1 MGFSDGLVVKSLPAN
16 VGDLG
21 SVPGSG
27 RFPGDGSG
35 NPTLVFLP
43 GKSHGQRS
51 LVLYSPWSCKIF
63 RHNLAT
69 KQQLFL

>member
-1 MGFSDGLVVKSLPAN
+1 MDFPDGLVVKSLPDN
-16 VGDLG
+16 VGDLR

-51 LVLYSPWSCKIF
+51 LVVYSPWESQNIWTQF
-63 RHNLAT
+63 SN
-69 KQQLFL
+69 

>member
-1 MGFSDGLVVKSLPAN
+1 MGFSDSLVVKSLPAN

-21 SVPGSG
+21 SVSGSG

-35 NPTLVFLP
+35 NPTPVFLL

-51 LVLYSPWSCKIF
+51 LVLYSPWELQNIQTQFS
-63 RHNLAT
+63 N
-69 KQQLFL
+69 